1 MTPTT
6 DQLAALRAAAEAAHL
21 PGVFWYE
28 QDMLEKFT
36 KHFTG
41 TEADAVFIN
50 SASPAAI
57 LSLLDRI
64 DAQAAELAEWHKLR
78 DSNALHINLLRGM
91 PARLTAEQL
100 LHIAGDEYQRMATR
114 ISELELFLG
123 AQSAER
129 NIDSWPEWKRRLVRD
144 IGGFSSIISDRSR
157 DATRYRWLRD
167 SRRLPDE
174 MDGTIIVGVACGESI
189 LSDEQLDASIDAAM
203 ALQCTS

>member
-1 MTPTT
+1 MLTP
-6 DQLAALRAAAEAAHL
+6 DQLAGLRAYVDATAANN
-21 PGVFWYE
+21 GVSP
-28 QDMLEKFT
+28 
-36 KHFTG
+36 G
-41 TEADAVFIN
+41 TELAMQ
-50 SASPAAI
+50 
-57 LSLLDRI
+57 LLAHI

-91 PARLTAEQL
+91 PARLTTEQL

-144 IGGFSSIISDRSR
+144 IGGFSSIIADRSR

-167 SRRLPDE
+167 SGRLPDE
-174 MDGTIIVGVACGESI
+174 LDGTIIVGVASGESI
-189 LSDEQLDASIDAAM
+189 LTDEQLDASIDAAM
-203 ALQCTS
+203 APPTCTCPSGGDMTAALPAQPVCR